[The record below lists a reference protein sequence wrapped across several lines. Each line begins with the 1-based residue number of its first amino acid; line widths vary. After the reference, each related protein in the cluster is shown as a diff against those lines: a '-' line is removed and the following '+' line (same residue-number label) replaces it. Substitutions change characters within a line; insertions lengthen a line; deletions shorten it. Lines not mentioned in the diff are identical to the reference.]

1 MLKGF
6 VLGVVATAIVAITSG
21 YLVLSAG
28 LVPAAANGK
37 RIALERWAARTSLRA
52 TLARDAP
59 KGPDPVPLTD
69 ANLIAGIDLYG
80 QHCAICHG
88 TTQGTA
94 SASSIAKGEYPA
106 PPQLAADGVEDD
118 PTGWTFWKIQN
129 GIRWTGMPSWRGT
142 LSDQQAWTLALFLKH
157 MDKLPPAAQ
166 KAWQEFK
173 TSLGSQ
179 AVVPDEDRR
188 PAAIER

>member
-6 VLGVVATAIVAITSG
+6 VLGVAVAIIIAAAAG
-21 YLVLSAG
+21 YVVVSEG
-28 LVPAAANGK
+28 VIPAAANGK
-37 RIALERWAARTSLRA
+37 PIWLEHWMARTSLRA
-52 TLARDAP
+52 TLARDSP

-88 TTQGTA
+88 TAQGKD
-94 SASSIAKGEYPA
+94 SASPVAKGEYPS
-106 PPQLAADGVEDD
+106 PPQLASDGVEDD

-129 GIRWTGMPSWRGT
+129 GIRWTGMPSWKDT
-142 LSDQQAWTLALFLKH
+142 LSDQQAWTLALFLKR

-166 KAWQEFK
+166 TAWQELK
-173 TSLGSQ
+173 N
-179 AVVPDEDRR
+179 
-188 PAAIER
+188 